1 VSTLRDL
8 RGVFLTGVAV
18 VVPVAVSGW
27 VVLAIANAVAG
38 LLAPVA
44 VVLRTVGF
52 DSDATVVALQAASL
66 GGVLLGVLAVGAL
79 ARRRAGARVGETV
92 AGYLER
98 IPGLGTVYETTRR
111 MSDLLLGGDEGAA
124 ARFREVKL
132 VEFPGR
138 GTYTLGFLTA
148 TEPPEGVVETARTI
162 EGRDDG
168 EYRTLFL
175 PMAPN
180 PVMGGHLTHVPADR
194 VHDVDI
200 STEHAVQYVLTTG
213 VIADGGDGPEP

>member
-1 VSTLRDL
+1 MFSIGDL

-44 VVLRTVGF
+44 VVLRTLGF
-52 DSDATVVALQAASL
+52 DSYTTVVALQAASL
-66 GGVLLGVLAVGAL
+66 GAVLLGVLAVGAL

-98 IPGLGTVYETTRR
+98 VPGLGTVYETTRR
-111 MSDLLLGGDEGAA
+111 MSDLLLGDDGAA

-162 EGRDDG
+162 EGRDG
-168 EYRTLFL
+168 AEYRTLFL

-194 VHDVDI
+194 VYDVDI

-213 VIADGGDGPEP
+213 VIADGDDGPGA